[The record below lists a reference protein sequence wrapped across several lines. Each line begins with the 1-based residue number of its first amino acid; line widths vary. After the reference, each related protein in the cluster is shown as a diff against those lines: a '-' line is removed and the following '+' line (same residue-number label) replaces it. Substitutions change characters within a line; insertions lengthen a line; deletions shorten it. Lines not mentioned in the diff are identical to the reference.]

1 MARRRTATRG
11 ILFSAMI
18 ASAILLACS
27 KDDEQDEGDAA
38 GGGAMGGGGTGGAP
52 QSGGGTAPSGGQ
64 PETGGNTT
72 SGGAAGAEATDGGE
86 AGDGSGGEAGGDT
99 AAGGGSGGAPERG
112 GAAGADAAGGDAAGG
127 YASGGEASGGEASG
141 GDGSGG
147 DATGGA
153 VTGGDGPGGAAGATG
168 TGGTGPVTVA
178 PPSCEEPLWDPA
190 DFATVYEVGPGQVY
204 ATPSEVP
211 WESIG
216 PGTLVRIHRRDTP
229 YADKWVIAV
238 EATADAPVV
247 VLGVPE
253 GGRLPEITGEGAVTR
268 PELDYWSETR
278 GIIKIG
284 GSSAPDVETAS
295 HVVVE
300 CLDISGARAAHEFT
314 DEGGA
319 TTTYDDNASAIF
331 VEAGASVI
339 LRNNLFHDCGNG
351 LFVASQSSEV
361 LVSGNQLWDNGN
373 PGSIYEHN
381 SYTEARGI
389 VFEFNRYGE
398 LCAGCG
404 GNNLKDR
411 SSGLVVRYN
420 TIVGGNR
427 ALDLVDS
434 TYDTI
439 SGASDYDD
447 SFVYGNVLVELDDG
461 GNRQIVHYGG
471 DEDEAYYR
479 TGTLHFYHNT
489 VVSERSSLAILVR
502 LSSAEATLDARNNVL
517 YAAAGG
523 DAFGILEEL
532 GTASLRGNWLP
543 SGWREG
549 SPSYAGTVT
558 ASDNQE
564 GTDPGF
570 TDAAARDYTLAAGAE
585 ANGITVPLSDAA
597 AAYPVE
603 HEYRAPAGGAAR
615 AGTDSAG
622 AFELD

>member
-1 MARRRTATRG
+1 MTRRRTATRG

-27 KDDEQDEGDAA
+27 KDDEQDDGGATGGAA
-38 GGGAMGGGGTGGAP
+38 TGGSATGGGATGGRATGGGGTGGAP

-64 PETGGNTT
+64 PGTGGDTT
-72 SGGAAGAEATDGGE
+72 AGGAAGSEAAAGGD
-86 AGDGSGGEAGGDT
+86 AGDGSGGEAGGD
-99 AAGGGSGGAPERG
+99 AAGGGSSGGTPVSG
-112 GAAGADAAGGDAAGG
+112 GAAGAGAAGGDA
-127 YASGGEASGGEASG
+127 SG
-141 GDGSGG
+141 GDASGG

-168 TGGTGPVTVA
+168 TGGTGPVAAA
-178 PPSCEEPLWDPA
+178 PPSCEEPPWDPA
-190 DFATVYEVGPGQVY
+190 DFAAVYEVGPGQDY

-238 EATADAPVV
+238 EATAEAPVV

-253 GGRLPEITGEGAVTR
+253 GGLLPEITGEGAVTR

-300 CLDISGARAAHEFT
+300 CLDVSGARADHEFS

-319 TTTYDDNASAIF
+319 TTTYDDNASAVF
-331 VEAGASVI
+331 VEAGASVT

-351 LFVASQSSEV
+351 LFVASQSSDV

-373 PGSIYEHN
+373 PDSYYEHN

-471 DEDEAYYR
+471 DEDEAYFR

-489 VVSERSSLAILVR
+489 VVSERSDLAILVR

-543 SGWREG
+543 LGWREG